1 MMQKSD
7 HSLAHKIAE
16 ASFYKFKTMLIYKAE
31 QLQKEYG
38 RNVAV
43 ELVNPVNTSQICSA
57 CGTKAEV
64 KLTLDD
70 RIFDCKHCGI
80 SEDRD
85 LNAAINILHR

>member
-1 MMQKSD
+1 
-7 HSLAHKIAE
+7 
-16 ASFYKFKTMLIYKAE
+16 MLIYKAE

-43 ELVNPVNTSQICSA
+43 ELVNPANTSQICSA

-70 RIFDCKHCGI
+70 RIFTCKHCGL

-85 LNAAINILHR
+85 LNAAMNILHR